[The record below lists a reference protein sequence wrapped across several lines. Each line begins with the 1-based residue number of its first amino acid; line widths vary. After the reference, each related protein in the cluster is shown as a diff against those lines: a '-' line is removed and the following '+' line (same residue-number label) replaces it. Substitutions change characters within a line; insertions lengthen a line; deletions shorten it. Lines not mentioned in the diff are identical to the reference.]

1 MRNTS
6 ARGKAEWLQKLDFYD
21 IALKLFSWAAF
32 LFVLAPIIIVVV
44 VSFTSKEMIS
54 FPPKGFSLRWY
65 YAFFTEPPWMENFKN
80 SILIATYS
88 TLLSTSI
95 GTLAALSLKG
105 KTRDYPKINTV
116 ILLPMMIPGVILGI
130 SLLMFS
136 GKIGLYGTVWPVVLA
151 HSLWGTPYVYMIVSS
166 VLQGID
172 PALED
177 AARNLGAG
185 PAKTFLLVT
194 APLIKTGIFVGALFA
209 FISSFGEFIMAL
221 FLTTG
226 KTTTLPVQIF
236 TSLKYDISPVVAA
249 VSTFFI
255 VLTVLFVGTSVALTG
270 IKTLRSH

>member
-1 MRNTS
+1 MKEATPQ
-6 ARGKAEWLQKLDFYD
+6 QKMPWFHGFDFYD
-21 IALKLFSWAAF
+21 TALKVFSWLSF
-32 LFVLAPIIIVVV
+32 LFVLAPIIIVVI
-44 VSFTSKEMIS
+44 VSFTPREMIS
-54 FPPKGFSLRWY
+54 FPPRGFSLRWY
-65 YAFFTEPPWMENFKN
+65 YAFFTEPPWIENFKN
-80 SILIATYS
+80 SVLIATYA
-88 TLLSTSI
+88 TLLSTWI
-95 GTLAALSLKG
+95 GTLAALSLRG
-105 KTRDYPKINTV
+105 KTKDHPKINTM

-151 HSLWGTPYVYMIVSS
+151 HSLWGTSYVYMIVSS

-185 PAKTFLLVT
+185 PLRAFFLVT
-194 APLIKTGIFVGALFA
+194 APMIKTGILVGALFA

-226 KTTTLPVQIF
+226 RTTTLPVQIF
-236 TSLKYDISPVVAA
+236 TSLKYEISPVVAA

-255 VLTVLFVGTSVALTG
+255 ILTILFVGTSVALTG
-270 IKTLRSH
+270 IKAFRHQ

>member
-1 MRNTS
+1 MENSLMKKRQ
-6 ARGKAEWLQKLDFYD
+6 EFEELDLYD
-21 IALKLFSWAAF
+21 LALKVSSWAIY
-32 LFVLAPIIIVVV
+32 LFILAPIIIVIII
-44 VSFTSKEMIS
+44 SFTSKEMIS

-65 YAFFTEPPWMENFKN
+65 RAFFTEPPWIENFKN
-80 SILIATYS
+80 SVIIASYS
-88 TLLSTSI
+88 TLLSTFI
-95 GTLAALSLKG
+95 GTLAALGLRG
-105 KTRDYPKINTV
+105 KTKDYPKVNTM

-136 GKIGLYGTVWPVVLA
+136 GKIGIYGSIFLVVFA
-151 HSLWGTPYVYMIVSS
+151 HSLWGTPYVYLIVSS

-172 PALED
+172 PSLED

-185 PAKTFLLVT
+185 PIKTFFLVT

-236 TSLKYDISPVVAA
+236 TSLKYEISPVVAA

-255 VLTVLFVGTSVALTG
+255 VLTILIIGLSVALMG
-270 IKTLRSH
+270 VKTLRSQ

>member
-1 MRNTS
+1 MEEPRRKN
-6 ARGKAEWLQKLDFYD
+6 AQWFRELDPYD
-21 IALKLFSWAAF
+21 VALKLFSWATF
-32 LFVLAPIIIVVV
+32 LFVLAPIIIVIV

-54 FPPKGFSLRWY
+54 FPPRGFSLRWY
-65 YAFFTEPPWMENFKN
+65 QAFFTEPPWMENLKN
-80 SILIATYS
+80 STIIASYS
-88 TLLSTSI
+88 TLVSTFI
-95 GTLAALSLKG
+95 GTLAALSLRG
-105 KTRDYPKINTV
+105 KTKDFPKVNTM

-172 PALED
+172 PSLED

-185 PAKTFLLVT
+185 PIKTFFLVT
-194 APLIKTGIFVGALFA
+194 GPLVKTGIFVGALFA

-221 FLTTG
+221 FPTTG

-249 VSTFFI
+249 VSTLFI
-255 VLTVLFVGTSVALTG
+255 VLTILIIGTSVALTG
-270 IKTLRSH
+270 IKTLHSQ

>member
-1 MRNTS
+1 MEEPRKRNPS
-6 ARGKAEWLQKLDFYD
+6 WAGDLDFYD
-21 IALKLFSWAAF
+21 IGLKVLSWAIF
-32 LFVLAPIIIVVV
+32 LFVLAPIIIVIII
-44 VSFTSKEMIS
+44 SFTSKEMIS

-65 YAFFTEPPWMENFKN
+65 QAFFTEPPWVENFKN
-80 SILIATYS
+80 STVIAFYS
-88 TLLSTSI
+88 TLLSTFI
-95 GTLAALSLKG
+95 GTLAALSLRG
-105 KTRDYPKINTV
+105 KTKDFPKVNTM

-130 SLLMFS
+130 SLLMYT

-166 VLQGID
+166 ILQGID
-172 PALED
+172 PSLED

-185 PAKTFLLVT
+185 PVKTFFLVT

-255 VLTVLFVGTSVALTG
+255 VLTILIVGLSVALTG
-270 IKTLRSH
+270 LKTLRGQ

>member
-1 MRNTS
+1 MKEPRRDS
-6 ARGKAEWLQKLDFYD
+6 PQQWFKELDPYD
-21 IALKLFSWAAF
+21 AVIKLFSWATF
-32 LFVLAPIIIVVV
+32 LFVLAPIIIVIV
-44 VSFTSKEMIS
+44 VSFSSKELIS
-54 FPPKGFSLRWY
+54 VPPRGFSLRWY
-65 YAFFTEPPWMENFKN
+65 QAFFTEPPWMENFKN
-80 SILIATYS
+80 STLIACYS
-88 TLLSTSI
+88 TLLSTFI
-95 GTLAALSLKG
+95 GTLGALSLRG
-105 KTRDYPKINTV
+105 KTKDHPRINTM

-130 SLLMFS
+130 SLLMYS

-166 VLQGID
+166 ILQGID
-172 PALED
+172 PSLED

-185 PAKTFLLVT
+185 PVKTFFLVT

-226 KTTTLPVQIF
+226 RTTTLPVQIF

-255 VLTVLFVGTSVALTG
+255 VLTILFVGISVALTG
-270 IKTLRSH
+270 LKTFRS

>member
-1 MRNTS
+1 MKEPRRTN
-6 ARGKAEWLQKLDFYD
+6 LQQWFREIDPYD
-21 IALKLFSWAAF
+21 AAVKLFSWATF
-32 LFVLAPIIIVVV
+32 VFVLIPIVMVVV
-44 VSFTSKEMIS
+44 VSFSSKELIS
-54 FPPKGFSLRWY
+54 FPPKGFTLRWY
-65 YAFFTEPPWMENFKN
+65 QAFFTEPPWMDNFKN
-80 SILIATYS
+80 SLVIAVYS
-88 TLLSTSI
+88 TLLSTLI
-95 GTLAALSLKG
+95 GTLGALSLRG
-105 KTRDYPKINTV
+105 KTQDHPKINTM

-130 SLLMFS
+130 SLLMFA

-166 VLQGID
+166 ILQGID
-172 PALED
+172 PSLED

-185 PAKTFLLVT
+185 PVKTFFLVT

-255 VLTVLFVGTSVALTG
+255 ILTILFVGTSVALTG
-270 IKTLRSH
+270 LKTFHR